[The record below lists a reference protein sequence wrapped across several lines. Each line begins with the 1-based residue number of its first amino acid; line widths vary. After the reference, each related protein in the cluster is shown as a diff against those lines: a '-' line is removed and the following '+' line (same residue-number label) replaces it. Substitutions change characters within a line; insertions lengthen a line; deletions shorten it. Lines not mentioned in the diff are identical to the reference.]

1 MDIVRSSIAEVKR
14 RINRHILDKAF
25 VKKDFTYRFNNQ
37 ANVDDEI
44 LSTVI
49 RPRVMVDCNL
59 GGGIS
64 ALIPLDGLP
73 VDKPNN
79 FITIVH
85 IPKSRT
91 NGKSI
96 ISVSN
101 VNYYDL
107 GVSGLYGGAAGYGHN
122 TTLSTNENTATM
134 NSAMGIMASLDHIP
148 ITSTSD
154 ALLVGENTIKI
165 TDVFTMP
172 ANAVLRCVLENDE
185 GLANIQPRSY
195 PDFFQLVEF
204 AVKAYIYNELIV
216 DIDMGELQGGQ
227 SLGIFKQIVEGYA
240 DSEQNYQ
247 EKLRSWR
254 AISVMNDTPAFHRFI
269 KLTIGAN
276 R

>member
-1 MDIVRSSIAEVKR
+1 MDIIRNSIAEVKR
-14 RINRHILDKAF
+14 RINRHILDKTF
-25 VKKDFTYRFNNQ
+25 IKQDFTYRFTNQ
-37 ANVDDEI
+37 STVDDQI
-44 LSTVI
+44 MSLVM
-49 RPRVMVDCNL
+49 RPRVLVDCNL
-59 GGGIS
+59 AGGIS
-64 ALIPLDGLP
+64 AFIPLDGLP

-79 FITIVH
+79 YITIIH
-85 IPKSRT
+85 IPKTRT

-107 GVSGLYGGAAGYGHN
+107 GVSGLYGGAAGYGYN
-122 TTLSTNENTATM
+122 TTLSSNENTAAM

-154 ALLVGENTIKI
+154 ALLIAENTIKI

-172 ANAVLRCVLENDE
+172 SNAILRCILENDE
-185 GLANIQPRSY
+185 GLGNIQPRSY

-204 AVKAYIYNELIV
+204 AVKSHIYNELIV
-216 DIDMGELQGGQ
+216 DMDMGELQGGQ

-240 DSEQNYQ
+240 DAEQNYQ
-247 EKLRSWR
+247 DKLRSWR
-254 AISVMNDTPAFHRFI
+254 AISVMNDTPAFQRYL
-269 KLTIGAN
+269 KLSIGAN

>member
-1 MDIVRSSIAEVKR
+1 MDIIRNSIAEVKR
-14 RINRHILDKAF
+14 RINRHILDKVF
-25 VKKDFTYRFNNQ
+25 IKRDFTYRYTNQ
-37 ANVDDEI
+37 STVDDQI
-44 LSTVI
+44 LSLVI
-49 RPRVMVDCNL
+49 RPRVLVDCNL
-59 GGGIS
+59 AGGIS

-79 FITIVH
+79 YITIIH
-85 IPKSRT
+85 IPKTRT

-101 VNYYDL
+101 INYYDL
-107 GVSGLYGGAAGYGHN
+107 GVSGLYGGAAGYGYN
-122 TTLSTNENTATM
+122 TALSSNENTAAM

-154 ALLVGENTIKI
+154 ALLVGENTIKV

-172 ANAVLRCVLENDE
+172 ANAILRCILENDE
-185 GLANIQPRSY
+185 GLGNIQPRSY

-204 AVKAYIYNELIV
+204 AVKSYIYNEIIV
-216 DIDMGELQGGQ
+216 DMDMGELQGGQ
-227 SLGIFKQIVEGYA
+227 ALGVFKQIVEGYA

-247 EKLRSWR
+247 DKLRSWR

-269 KLTIGAN
+269 KLSIGAN